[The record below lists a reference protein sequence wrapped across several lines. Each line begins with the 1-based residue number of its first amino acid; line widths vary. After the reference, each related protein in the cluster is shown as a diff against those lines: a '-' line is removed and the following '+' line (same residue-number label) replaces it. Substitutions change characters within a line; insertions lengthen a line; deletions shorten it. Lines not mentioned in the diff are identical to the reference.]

1 MNKKLVFFICLIGI
15 ILSAA
20 CVSAAEDVGQTDI
33 GDTSNMDANGDILAI
48 SSGENEILGADEAG
62 TFTELQQM
70 IDSVNATINLTKD
83 YQLDDAFNS
92 YAI

>member
-1 MNKKLVFFICLIGI
+1 MIGI

-62 TFTELQQM
+62 TFTELQKW
-70 IDSVNATINLTKD
+70 LTVET
-83 YQLDDAFNS
+83 LL
-92 YAI
+92 

>member
-1 MNKKLVFFICLIGI
+1 MIGI

-20 CVSAAEDVGQTDI
+20 CVSAAEDVGQTDIGVGQTDI

-62 TFTELQQM
+62 TFTELQ
-70 IDSVNATINLTKD
+70 K
-83 YQLDDAFNS
+83 
-92 YAI
+92 